1 MSVGATAQTV
11 DLTQATIVYDEG
23 DAPLVRHMAQVL
35 ADDIERVSGK
45 RPQVA
50 SHPVGGPCVSI
61 GTAKQTH
68 RHGELQGT
76 WERFAIDTKEG
87 QLCITGSDARG
98 LAYGV
103 FHVSEAIGVSPWYW
117 FADVPIDRTNR
128 RVYGYG
134 ENFVSPSPSI
144 KYRGVF
150 INDEDWGMK
159 TWAAENY
166 ERELGD
172 IGPKTYDRVCELI
185 LRLKGNMLAPAMHTC
200 TGAFY
205 SHPEEPARGRQMGH
219 HDYYQPL

>member
-45 RPQVA
+45 RPRVA

-61 GTAKQTH
+61 GTTKQTH

-103 FHVSEAIGVSPWYW
+103 FHVSEAIGVSLSSLSNVGPSFGRFGPEFSWSILPDAGKILASFLMLIGRLEI
-117 FADVPIDRTNR
+117 FAVLLLFTPQFWKNR
-128 RVYGYG
+128 
-134 ENFVSPSPSI
+134 
-144 KYRGVF
+144 
-150 INDEDWGMK
+150 
-159 TWAAENY
+159 
-166 ERELGD
+166 
-172 IGPKTYDRVCELI
+172 
-185 LRLKGNMLAPAMHTC
+185 
-200 TGAFY
+200 
-205 SHPEEPARGRQMGH
+205 
-219 HDYYQPL
+219 